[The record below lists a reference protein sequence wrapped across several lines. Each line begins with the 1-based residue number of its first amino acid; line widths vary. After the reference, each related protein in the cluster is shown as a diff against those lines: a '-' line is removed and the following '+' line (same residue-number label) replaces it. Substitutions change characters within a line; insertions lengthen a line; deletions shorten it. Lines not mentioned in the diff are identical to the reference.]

1 MKKSSWAKLPFAK
14 VFQKI
19 WHFFGGRI
27 LFGLLGAIGA
37 LIFFLWLADEVFE
50 GSTKVFDDTV
60 RNTIHEMATPWLT
73 QLMIFLSFV
82 GSFGFLIGLGIIAII
97 VFARLKWKRA
107 IALFLITMAGE
118 LILNLILKQF
128 FHRVR
133 PPAYF
138 DYPLPDSY
146 SFPSG
151 HALGAFCFFGVLA
164 WLITARLQKR
174 QPKILVWTLATL
186 LIFFIGFSR
195 IYLGVHFPSD
205 VVAGFISGFVWVF
218 TVGFCDFWLKRRTDE
233 KKLNS

>member
-27 LFGLLGAIGA
+27 LLGLLGAISA
-37 LIFFLWLADEVFE
+37 LIFFLWLSDEVFE
-50 GSTKVFDDTV
+50 GSTKVFDDNI
-60 RNTIHEMATPWLT
+60 RNAIHEIATPWLT
-73 QLMIFLSFV
+73 QVMIVFSFI
-82 GSFGFLIGLGIIAII
+82 GSFEFLICLAIIIII

-107 IALFLITMAGE
+107 IALFLVTMAGE
-118 LILNLILKQF
+118 LILSLTLKEF
-128 FHRVR
+128 FRRVR
-133 PPAYF
+133 PAAFF

-174 QPKILVWTLATL
+174 EYQILVWTLAVL

-205 VVAGFISGFVWVF
+205 VIAGYTSAFVWIF
-218 TVGFCDFWLKRRTDE
+218 TVAFSDFWLKRRTV
-233 KKLNS
+233 

>member
-27 LFGLLGAIGA
+27 LLGLIFAVGA
-37 LIFFLWLADEVFE
+37 LIFFLWLANEVFE
-50 GSTKVFDDTV
+50 GETKVFDDNV
-60 RNTIHEMATPWLT
+60 RNAIHEIATPWLT

-107 IALFLITMAGE
+107 IALFLIAMAGE
-118 LILNLILKQF
+118 LILSSTLKEF

-133 PPAYF
+133 PQAFF

-164 WLITARLQKR
+164 WLITARLQSQKI
-174 QPKILVWTLATL
+174 KILNV
-186 LIFFIGFSR
+186 
-195 IYLGVHFPSD
+195 
-205 VVAGFISGFVWVF
+205 
-218 TVGFCDFWLKRRTDE
+218 
-233 KKLNS
+233 